1 MKRLAL
7 LFALTSCSPVYYAA
21 TRRCPTTTMAVS
33 DVLLSVA
40 AGTIAGLH
48 WKNHPGRSA
57 VEGAVAVAL
66 WGGATVAEVKCGR

>member
-1 MKRLAL
+1 
-7 LFALTSCSPVYYAA
+7 
-21 TRRCPTTTMAVS
+21 MAVS